1 MRHNSHAELVQMCGK
16 NMFHI
21 TFNNNNCILIVF
33 ILALILVLA
42 LVVTE
47 NVASLVTEF
56 QWQVHD

>member
-1 MRHNSHAELVQMCGK
+1 MCGK

-21 TFNNNNCILIVF
+21 TLFNNNNCILILF
-33 ILALILVLA
+33 ILTLILALA